1 MERFKKLDEIQK
13 YDERFDMFAGASAY
27 NSDLPSGLTLKYIYE
42 KVESIELIDNVP
54 EKIKSEFNI
63 AKNLYVYSYYSYP
76 FKTVSDLKS
85 ISTLEYALRTF
96 YNIKDKREGLR
107 KLLNRAISEGKIIYL
122 DSNDEKKT
130 IKEQIFRAKFLSISR
145 NNLAHGSSNL
155 YLPTDNKIITVCGNC
170 INQLYSF

>member
-1 MERFKKLDEIQK
+1 MEKFKKFDEIQK

-27 NSDLPSGLTLKYIYE
+27 NSDLPSGLTLKDVYE
-42 KVESIELIDNVP
+42 IVEPIELIDNVP

-96 YNIKDKREGLR
+96 YNVKDKQKGLR
-107 KLLNRAISEGKIIYL
+107 KHLNRAIREARIIYL
-122 DSNDEKKT
+122 DSKDEKKT
-130 IKEQIFRAKFLSISR
+130 IEEQILRASFLPTSR

-155 YLPTDNKIITVCGNC
+155 YFPTDNKIITVCANC
-170 INQLYSF
+170 INQLYK